1 MLERRKIERIHS
13 TYLYILTRICIKR
26 IKEDVTGS
34 IVIRIEQDENLQFD
48 AIIDKKI
55 KGVYIR

>member
-1 MLERRKIERIHS
+1 MKKVSMLERRKIERIHS
-13 TYLYILTRICIKR
+13 TYLHISTGICIKR

-48 AIIDKKI
+48 AIIDKK
-55 KGVYIR
+55 K